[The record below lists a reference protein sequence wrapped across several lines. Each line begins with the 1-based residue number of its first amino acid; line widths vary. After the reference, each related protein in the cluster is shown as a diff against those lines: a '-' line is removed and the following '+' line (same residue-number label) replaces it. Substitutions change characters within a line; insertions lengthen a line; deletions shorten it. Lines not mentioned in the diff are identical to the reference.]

1 MEAIFVVPGA
11 VAAAR
16 PLGML
21 RRCCRYALLSVLMV
35 GCSDAVS
42 GPRQSAAPF
51 ELAVSPRAISGRPGA
66 TTDTALISV
75 VGADNLTGPV
85 TVHVEGL
92 PSGATTSPAL
102 PLSISPGSAQPIAIT
117 LPSSAVP
124 DSSTIIIRGSSN
136 NDNVP
141 SATLALHVL
150 PLALT
155 YRDGNLLIL
164 ERLAGHDT
172 LRVALDDAWG
182 ASVVEA
188 SVNGVNMV
196 NSYDPGREIQAAL
209 YDRDQ
214 ISPLRWNPVQAGD
227 SYGNGSSVVEQRLEP
242 ALIYTKT
249 RPLHWYPD
257 RMAGSGSEAV
267 PSDIFL
273 EQWVEPVPD
282 HPRAFHFRYRIT
294 HFGPDDHAT
303 ARQELPA
310 VYANRDFGNFVYYGG
325 DAPWTGAATT
335 ALSSSSLL
343 PAAEPSQFFRTAEHW
358 ASFLNA
364 DSVGMTIYAPDSY
377 GYVEAASHPD
387 GSSGPKGLAF
397 NYLRPLTVFGLAPE
411 STIESDFYLILGDYK
426 AARQTIYELRTDARA
441 RNILAPYLTVDQ
453 PRPEQTVS
461 GSVTLLGWCFGE
473 SPVTHVSVSVDDGPA
488 QSAHYGTPRS
498 DVETIFPGIQ
508 SDIGFTLELDTR
520 AYANG
525 THTLHVQAADAT
537 GMVAIRNVDV
547 HIKN

>member
-1 MEAIFVVPGA
+1 MEAMFVVPGA

-21 RRCCRYALLSVLMV
+21 RRCYRYAVLSVLMV
-35 GCSDAVS
+35 GCSDAAS
-42 GPRQSAAPF
+42 GPRPPAPF
-51 ELAVSPRAISGRPGA
+51 ELAVSPQAISGRPGA

-75 VGADNLTGPV
+75 VGAKDLADPV

-92 PSGATTSPAL
+92 PSGATTSPEL
-102 PLSISPGSAQPIAIT
+102 PLSITPGSAQAIAIT
-117 LPSSAVP
+117 LPPSAVP
-124 DSSTIIIRGSSN
+124 DSSTIIIRASSKN
-136 NDNVP
+136 ETAP

-150 PLALT
+150 PLART
-155 YRDGNLLIL
+155 YRDGNLLVL
-164 ERLAGHDT
+164 ERVAARDT
-172 LRVALDDAWG
+172 LRVALDAAWG

-227 SYGNGSSVVEQRLEP
+227 SYGNGSRVLEQRLEP

-257 RMAGSGSEAV
+257 RVGGSGSEAV
-267 PSDIFL
+267 PGDIYL

-282 HPRAFHFRYRIT
+282 HPTAFHFRYRVT
-294 HFGPDDHAT
+294 HFGSDDHAT

-310 VYANRDFGNFVYYGG
+310 VYTNKDFGNFVYYGG
-325 DAPWTGAATT
+325 DAPWTGAAATS
-335 ALSSSSLL
+335 ASLLSS
-343 PAAEPSQFFRTAEHW
+343 AEPSQFFRTSEHW

-364 DSVGMTIYAPDSY
+364 DSVGITIYAPDSY
-377 GYVEAASHPD
+377 GYVEAASHPS
-387 GSSGPKGLAF
+387 GTSGPKGSAF
-397 NYLRPLTVFGLAPE
+397 NYLRPLMVFGLPPE
-411 STIESDFYLILGDYK
+411 STVESDFYLILGDYK
-426 AARQTIYELRTDARA
+426 AARQTIYELRAGERS

-461 GSVTLLGWCFGE
+461 GSVTLLGWCFGN
-473 SPVTHVSVSVDDGPA
+473 SPVTQVTISVDDGPPQA
-488 QSAHYGTPRS
+488 ARYGTPRP
-498 DVETIFPGIQ
+498 DVGTIFPGIQ
-508 SDIGFTLELDTR
+508 PDIGFTLELDTR

-525 THTLHVQAADAT
+525 SHTLHVRAVDAT
-537 GMVAIRNVDV
+537 GVVATRNIEV
-547 HIKN
+547 HIDN